1 MDHQKLAEVLL
12 VSELTR
18 QKRCLTN
25 ADEVAKAQAHAILAL
40 AQAIDGLSVSIE
52 VGLSQLS
59 DSVDRL
65 K

>member
-1 MDHQKLAEVLL
+1 MDHQQLAETLL

-25 ADEVAKAQAHAILAL
+25 ADEVAKAQAHAILTL

-52 VGLSQLS
+52 VAFSQLS
-59 DSVDRL
+59 TSVDKL
-65 K
+65 E